1 MVVYHDRN
9 LIINYIP
16 RNVSDVDLSSL
27 FSTVGT
33 IKTCRIIRDRNS
45 GSSFG
50 FGFCEYED
58 AESAHRAIARFNG
71 YRIADKVLKV
81 SLAKLQGRL
90 CQSSNLYVKNF
101 PLSLTEEQLS
111 SEFERFGK
119 VLQCRILRDR
129 ESDASKG
136 SAYVLFE
143 NRSNAECAKKALDG
157 APWPGSTENSVL
169 AIKFATPPYRQPSNN
184 APQNK
189 SIPTRKVDH
198 TLSSF
203 QGVNYGDQL
212 AAQILALQSRGG
224 FGCESL
230 LTTSNQP
237 CLQDPMYLSQGSGM
251 LGSVPPSGLAMQ
263 GQGNPC
269 NILWPSEYVVSDGRP
284 AITAP
289 LQMASAYAPPYYIS
303 QYPWVM
309 NQWSSLPSTI
319 STGATSSYP
328 GILEGF
334 TNAVHGCP
342 VFTGLS
348 PVFSQPFNLNGTQH
362 GAMRTVHGEANNK
375 RSKAQKSDKASTS
388 VYVYNIGNLMTNKEL
403 CDLFGRFG
411 SISCVSIPRDPK
423 TNYARNF
430 GFVTFENFK
439 SAANAVASMNGGLHA
454 GRRLQVSFRKPKP
467 VSAKPSCVLSS
478 KLAENGNENE
488 SESLDDPSLSDKSKD
503 MVNMQND
510 KELDKTCENV
520 MGELKGL
527 KLNDNSGELET
538 KTSSKITKEV

>member
-101 PLSLTEEQLS
+101 PLTVTEEQLS
-111 SEFERFGK
+111 NEFERFGK

-129 ESDASKG
+129 DSDASKG

-143 NRSNAECAKKALDG
+143 NRSNAESAKKALDG
-157 APWPGSTENSVL
+157 MPWPGSTETSVL
-169 AIKFATPPYRQPSNN
+169 AIKFATPPYRQPSN
-184 APQNK
+184 ATPQNR
-189 SIPTRKVDH
+189 SNQARKADNI
-198 TLSSF
+198 SSCF

-212 AAQILALQSRGG
+212 AAQLLALQSRGG
-224 FGCESL
+224 FTCESL
-230 LTTSNQP
+230 LTTPTQP
-237 CLQDPMYLSQGSGM
+237 YIHDPMYLSQGSSM
-251 LGSVPPSGLAMQ
+251 LGSVPPSGLTAQ
-263 GQGNPC
+263 GQPNPC
-269 NILWPSEYVVSDGRP
+269 NMIWPSDYLVSEGRP
-284 AITAP
+284 TLTSS
-289 LQMASAYAPPYYIS
+289 LQMASQYAPPYYIS
-303 QYPWVM
+303 QYPWM
-309 NQWSSLPSTI
+309 LNQWSSLPSNM
-319 STGATSSYP
+319 SAGVTSSYP

-342 VFTGLS
+342 IFTGLS
-348 PVFSQPFNLNGTQH
+348 PVFASPVTLNGGQNSNLRSAHSET
-362 GAMRTVHGEANNK
+362 NNK
-375 RSKAQKSDKASTS
+375 RPKVQKFDKASTS

-430 GFVTFENFK
+430 GFVTFESFK
-439 SAANAVASMNGGLHA
+439 SAANAVATMNGGVHA

-467 VSAKPSCVLSS
+467 VAAKPSCIVSS
-478 KLAENGNENE
+478 KIMENGTE
-488 SESLDDPSLSDKSKD
+488 SESLDEPSQPGKAEKAKDTENDKLSVTLCNDVVEELSD
-503 MVNMQND
+503 
-510 KELDKTCENV
+510 
-520 MGELKGL
+520 L
-527 KLNDNSGELET
+527 KLDDNTGELELNT
-538 KTSSKITKEV
+538 VEVATNDV

>member
-16 RNVSDVDLSSL
+16 RNVSDLDLSSL

-101 PLSLTEEQLS
+101 PLTVTEEQLS
-111 SEFERFGK
+111 TEFERFGK
-119 VLQCRILRDR
+119 VIQCRILRDR
-129 ESDASKG
+129 DSDASKG

-143 NRSNAECAKKALDG
+143 NRSDAEAAKKSLDG
-157 APWPGSTENSVL
+157 MPWPGSSDGSLL

-184 APQNK
+184 APANK
-189 SIPTRKVDH
+189 SGQVRKTDTVPNC
-198 TLSSF
+198 F
-203 QGVNYGDQL
+203 QGINYGDQL
-212 AAQILALQSRGG
+212 AAQLLALQSRSG
-224 FGCESL
+224 FTCESL
-230 LTTSNQP
+230 LTAPTHS
-237 CLQDPMYLSQGSGM
+237 YLHDSLYLPQGNGM
-251 LGSVPPSGLAMQ
+251 LSSVTPSNLTAPNQ
-263 GQGNPC
+263 TNPC
-269 NILWPSEYVVSDGRP
+269 NVLWPPDYVVHEGRP
-284 AITAP
+284 TITAP
-289 LQMASAYAPPYYIS
+289 LPMASAYAPPYYIS
-303 QYPWVM
+303 QYPWM
-309 NQWSSLPSTI
+309 LSQWSSVPSSVSPGFA
-319 STGATSSYP
+319 STYP
-328 GILEGF
+328 GVLEGF

-348 PVFSQPFNLNGTQH
+348 PSVFAPQVTLNGGQNQNT
-362 GAMRTVHGEANNK
+362 RTPHTETVSK
-375 RSKAQKSDKASTS
+375 RSKIQKSEKASTS

-423 TNYARNF
+423 TNFARNF

-439 SAANAVASMNGGLHA
+439 SAASAVATMNGFLYA
-454 GRRLQVSFRKPKP
+454 GRRLQVSFRKPRP
-467 VSAKPSCVLSS
+467 VANKSNCNAQS
-478 KLAENGNENE
+478 KLAETTNGHE
-488 SESLDDPSLSDKSKD
+488 SESADDPTSSISVKAEKESIQNGVQTVKCDEVINDLSDLKINDTTEFSSDSPKLEADD
-503 MVNMQND
+503 M
-510 KELDKTCENV
+510 
-520 MGELKGL
+520 
-527 KLNDNSGELET
+527 
-538 KTSSKITKEV
+538 